1 MTERHAMTTY
11 NPNIKEH
18 FERRADAWIVA
29 IGLQGVASLTAS
41 QDLIRLAN
49 QAINGN
55 IEYDE
60 IVENLKA
67 LYKLN
72 ISRQPEA
79 DVTTARMAQE
89 IESDHFRL
97 SAEGL
102 RRLHENIFKDV
113 PNFRHPVGV
122 FQDTALLA
130 EDDVP
135 SIDIAFLLESTVDLT
150 DLGKETRINHIAD
163 FTGLLWKIQPFEVG
177 TTRTLAV
184 FMIQY
189 LRRQGFPIAFDVI
202 TNDKALLHC
211 FEAAAIGKPE
221 LLRKYARALATGE
234 RFRG

>member
-1 MTERHAMTTY
+1 MTTY
-11 NPNIKEH
+11 NPNIKEQ

-29 IGLQGVASLTAS
+29 MGLQGVAGLTAS

-49 QAINGN
+49 QSIHDGN

-60 IVENLKA
+60 IVEKLKT

-79 DVTTARMAQE
+79 DITTARMAQE
-89 IESDHFRL
+89 IESDHFDF

-113 PNFRHPVGV
+113 PNFRYPAGV
-122 FQDTALLA
+122 FQDAAMIA
-130 EDDVP
+130 EGDVP
-135 SIDIAFLLESTVDLT
+135 SIGFAFFIGSPADLT
-150 DLGKETRINHIAD
+150 DMDKATQINHIAD
-163 FTGLLWKIQPFEVG
+163 VMGLLCKIQPFEVG
-177 TTRTLAV
+177 TARTLAV

-189 LRRQGFPIAFDVI
+189 LRRQGFPIIGDVV
-202 TNDKALLHC
+202 TNNKALLRC
-211 FEAAAIGKPE
+211 FEDAAIGKTE

-234 RFRG
+234 RFKG

>member
-1 MTERHAMTTY
+1 MTTY
-11 NPNIKEH
+11 NPNIKEQI
-18 FERRADAWIVA
+18 EQRANALIVA
-29 IGLQGVASLTAS
+29 MGLQGVAGLTAS

-79 DVTTARMAQE
+79 DITTTRMAQE
-89 IESDHFRL
+89 IESYHFDL

-113 PNFRHPVGV
+113 PNFRHPAGV
-122 FQDTALLA
+122 FQDAAMLA
-130 EDDVP
+130 DNNVP
-135 SIDIAFLLESTVDLT
+135 SIGISFMIESSVDMT
-150 DLGKETRINHIAD
+150 DMDKATQINHIAD
-163 FTGLLWKIQPFEVG
+163 FTGLLWTIQPFEVG

-189 LRRQGFPIAFDVI
+189 LRRQGFPIIGDVV
-202 TNDKALLHC
+202 TNDNALLHC
-211 FEAAAIGKPE
+211 FEAAAVGKPK
-221 LLRKYARALATGE
+221 LLRKYARALATGK
-234 RFRG
+234 RFKG